1 MSLLR
6 VLQSD
11 LASVLMQ
18 YIDTSHRQLL
28 AVARPLRRS
37 QMFARAAAAGQDFNP
52 FKFDRSLRDDI
63 FCRRMLVSMS
73 GCEMHYKRLWTSI
86 PEIIITTD
94 FLTFACA
101 KHDLW
106 AYKYVPTTMRVEPA
120 FVRALV
126 NYTKTFDPKE
136 DESLPLSDQRYIP
149 DAMLAND
156 SELAMACARKGIN
169 PFGSENQLYVHD
181 QEIAELYLKTC
192 QFYQHGVYEKISASP
207 WHNREW
213 VLRMCRDA
221 PRTASFLLEK
231 ANGDLQ
237 LEIIEAVPE
246 NWVYKTFNGNSRG
259 ADPRIWR
266 AAVRREPRVMQIVAN
281 WCEVLPSDQPLLTRA
296 FLQQP
301 MMYTHCQWHI
311 QRLEYV
317 AVTVFERDG
326 LQIRDSPFV
335 DIIEFVLI
343 ALQQNG
349 LALRWVSE
357 RLQSNL
363 GVALWAVRQN
373 GLALAWVRWDRGGK
387 PTYVIEAAIRQN
399 PAAVAFGDFCEGF
412 A

>member
-1 MSLLR
+1 
-6 VLQSD
+6 
-11 LASVLMQ
+11 
-18 YIDTSHRQLL
+18 
-28 AVARPLRRS
+28 
-37 QMFARAAAAGQDFNP
+37 
-52 FKFDRSLRDDI
+52 
-63 FCRRMLVSMS
+63 
-73 GCEMHYKRLWTSI
+73 
-86 PEIIITTD
+86 
-94 FLTFACA
+94 
-101 KHDLW
+101 
-106 AYKYVPTTMRVEPA
+106 MRVEPA
-120 FVRALV
+120 FIRALV
-126 NYTKTFDPKE
+126 NYIEPFDPKE
-136 DESLPLSDQRYIP
+136 DESLPLDRKKWIP

-156 SELAMACARKGIN
+156 REFALDCARKGIN

-221 PRTASFLLEK
+221 PMTASFLLEK

-237 LEIIEAVPE
+237 LEIIEAVPRDY
-246 NWVYKTFNGNSRG
+246 VYETFNGNSRD

-266 AAVRREPRVMQIVAN
+266 AAVRREPRAIQLVGS
-281 WCEVLPSDQPLLTRA
+281 WCQVLPSDQPLLTRV
-296 FLQQP
+296 FRENPKWYWRCHQ
-301 MMYTHCQWHI
+301 HI

-335 DIIEFVLI
+335 DIIEFALI
-343 ALQQNG
+343 AVQQNG

-373 GLALAWVRWDRGGK
+373 GLALAWVRWQRGGK

-399 PAAVAFGDFCEGF
+399 PAAAAFGDVCEGF

>member
-18 YIDTSHRQLL
+18 YLDTSHRQLL

-52 FKFDRSLRDDI
+52 FIFDRSLRDDI

-73 GCEMHYKRLWTSI
+73 GCEMHYNRLWTSI
-86 PEIIITTD
+86 PETIITTD
-94 FLTFACA
+94 FLGFACA
-101 KHDLW
+101 KHDSW

-126 NYTKTFDPKE
+126 NYTETFDPKE
-136 DESLPLSDQRYIP
+136 DESLPLSNQRYIP
-149 DAMLAND
+149 DEMLSED
-156 SELAMACARKGIN
+156 RELAMDCARKGIN

-181 QEIAELYLKTC
+181 QDIAEAFLKTC
-192 QFYQHGVYEKISASP
+192 QFYPRGVYEKISASP

-221 PRTASFLLEK
+221 PGTASFLLEK
-231 ANGDLQ
+231 ANGDMQ
-237 LEIIEAVPE
+237 LEIIEAVPRDY
-246 NWVYKTFNGNSRG
+246 VYRTFIGNSLG
-259 ADPRIWR
+259 ADQRIWR
-266 AAVRREPRVMQIVAN
+266 AAVRREPRVIQLVGSH
-281 WCEVLPSDQPLLTRA
+281 CRVLRSDKPLLTRV
-296 FLQQP
+296 FRENPKL
-301 MMYTHCQWHI
+301 YWSCHEHI
-311 QRLEYV
+311 KSLAYV

-335 DIIEFVLI
+335 DKIQFVMI

-363 GVALWAVRQN
+363 AAAHWAVRQN
-373 GLALAWVRWDRGGK
+373 GLALAWVRWPRGCK
-387 PTYVIEAAIRQN
+387 PTAVIEAAIRQN
-399 PAAVAFGDFCEGF
+399 PAAAAFGDF